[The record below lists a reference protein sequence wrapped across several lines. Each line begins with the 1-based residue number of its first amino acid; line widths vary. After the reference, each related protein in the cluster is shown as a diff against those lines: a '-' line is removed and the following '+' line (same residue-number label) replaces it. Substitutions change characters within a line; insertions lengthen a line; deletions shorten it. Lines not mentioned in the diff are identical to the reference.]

1 MKPSATLSFN
11 KEVEREVTIGGFN
24 TTLAIAFFSA
34 TVCEAQLLLNV
45 QILVSEEDFLPYQQE
60 VEQELRDFLDEIKE
74 YQPNQV
80 MSFMA
85 NL

>member
-1 MKPSATLSFN
+1 MKPSATLTFN
-11 KEVEREVTIGGFN
+11 KEIEREVTIGGFK

-45 QILVSEEDFLPYQQE
+45 QILVSEENFLPYQQE

-74 YQPNQV
+74 YQPNKV